1 MSKNIGKNISR
12 TLRQEFESGTK
23 YPKGSDFDWLE
34 PHFFAL
40 TRVIL
45 PGKKNSRLLIEMPPK
60 QVTALIDQELAAQEL
75 VLANKHAKEKKR
87 KNEKLKQL
95 KAELQAMK
103 DRFELIKEKSA
114 GEERQIK
121 KIRQELAKRNREN
134 GSLRSENATINQ
146 ALEEQELKAAAAKAK
161 ILEKDRRIG
170 ELEELLKRQQTAM
183 IAHNVSSGEQEDQSF
198 KTPSTVLDQSIVK
211 VSSNKPLDGSYASKQ

>member
-1 MSKNIGKNISR
+1 MSKSTGKTVSR
-12 TLRQEFESGTK
+12 ILRQEFESGAK

-45 PGKKNSRLLIEMPPK
+45 PGKKNSRLLIEMTPK
-60 QVTALIDQELAAQEL
+60 QVGTLIDQERADQES
-75 VLANKHAKEKKR
+75 VLLNKHAEEKKR
-87 KNEKLKQL
+87 KSRKLKQL
-95 KAELQAMK
+95 KTELQAVK
-103 DRFELIKEKSA
+103 GQLELIKEKAA
-114 GEERQIK
+114 GEEHQLK
-121 KIRQELAKRNREN
+121 KIRQELEKRNREN
-134 GSLRSENATINQ
+134 FSLRSENATIND
-146 ALEEQELKAAAAKAK
+146 ALEEQESKAAAAKAK

-170 ELEELLKRQQTAM
+170 ELEELLKRQQAVM
-183 IAHNVSSGEQEDQSF
+183 IAHNVSSGDQEDQSF